1 MLLCLNTQK
10 ALSTQIIP
18 AGSTKPHCWDG
29 PWAQC
34 GPCPSC
40 GAHTRGSAAQAPRN
54 PRSEAGEQQLPT
66 AAHTAPG
73 TPRVWAWRCGST
85 QGRRDTGTGH
95 RDTRTR
101 LVRPHPPRALTRART
116 AGGALPPTGTRGA
129 GARGGDAR
137 GGRGRG
143 GAGEKGK
150 RRGGAFRDFQ
160 AARAGSLAALA
171 GRGLVRLGSARPA
184 GKRGSQ
190 GAAGVTHTGTPQ
202 ARTVTSATRTAGNAH
217 TARSHTHVQ
226 PFCPVYGRDTHGK
239 QPRSGDGRPA
249 REARLLPRFPVCPEL
264 PAP

>member
-1 MLLCLNTQK
+1 MAPGHSAGPVPAAALTLGAAQHRHPGTHGAKQGNSSCPQPRTQHR
-10 ALSTQIIP
+10 ARP
-18 AGSTKPHCWDG
+18 V
-29 PWAQC
+29 C
-34 GPCPSC
+34 GPG
-40 GAHTRGSAAQAPRN
+40 GA
-54 PRSEAGEQQLPT
+54 EA
-66 AAHTAPG
+66 
-73 TPRVWAWRCGST
+73 
-85 QGRRDTGTGH
+85 RRDTGTGH

-116 AGGALPPTGTRGA
+116 GGGALPPTGTRGA
-129 GARGGDAR
+129 GARGGGAR

-143 GAGEKGK
+143 GAGGKGK

-160 AARAGSLAALA
+160 AARAGSSAALA
-171 GRGLVRLGSARPA
+171 GRGRGLVRLGSARPA

-239 QPRSGDGRPA
+239 QPPSGDGRPA